1 MLPRM
6 PSLLTKPHL
15 PGGGSGG
22 GGGGSSHHP
31 GVAQSSSDEPYVTAD
46 EKEYMRNQRRDYFYR
61 NGKKFGADGKPYV
74 KVDPNEGKY
83 PLGTGDDD
91 EDPDAPNWEQDD
103 QGRDPDE
110 PGYGKGPD
118 WRPPFQTGGV
128 DDPSDAEIAFMMDD
142 ANYGIG
148 GDLNETN
155 TDTGANIETFEL
167 GLGYG
172 NEGGW
177 TPTKRSKPSTLNMQ
191 PGGGIGVR
199 EHQGALRRVIP
210 EKQNAKSLISNR
222 RQR

>member
-6 PSLLTKPHL
+6 PSILTKNTRP

-22 GGGGSSHHP
+22 GSSYHP
-31 GVAQSSSDEPYVTAD
+31 GSGQGATDDPYVTAD

-61 NGKKFGADGKPYV
+61 NGKKLGADGKPYV
-74 KVDPNEGKY
+74 KKEDPNIGKY

-91 EDPDAPNWEQDD
+91 EDPDANTMEMDD
-103 QGRDPDE
+103 EGRFPDE

-148 GDLNETN
+148 GDLLETN
-155 TDTGANIETFEL
+155 TETGANISTFEL
-167 GLGYG
+167 GKGYG
-172 NEGGW
+172 NVGGW
-177 TPTKRSKPSTLNMQ
+177 EPTKREKTGSKGSSITSSMSPASKPGNT
-191 PGGGIGVR
+191 
-199 EHQGALRRVIP
+199 RRDIRAR
-210 EKQNAKSLISNR
+210 KTLISGAR
-222 RQR
+222 